1 VIRASRTLKVILLTA
16 LSIGL
21 SGCFLWTTRSQGNEL
36 EEATEDHEERLSS
49 LEDGIARER
58 QELTDEVNRA
68 KSQVA
73 RLEEVL
79 EKATKVVTRNSA
91 DLGLEVEQ
99 LREQIARL
107 EGEIATVRQEI
118 EARDQ
123 VIASQRQELDQ
134 QIEKLARR
142 AGVDVQLDE
151 SEIPSD
157 KEEHYAAAYRAYQQG
172 EYGVSRSLFRAYV
185 SRYERDDQ
193 ADNAQYWIGKSYLRQ
208 ERPANAIQEFRKVI
222 SEYPRADAVDETL
235 WDMGNAFFALNQCDE
250 ARDVLNTLISNFRRS
265 TFRRRARAKL
275 REISNART
283 CQ

>member
-1 VIRASRTLKVILLTA
+1 MIHTRTAKATLLAA

-21 SGCFLWTTRSQGNEL
+21 SGCFLWTTRTQGVEL
-36 EEATEDHEERLSS
+36 EETTEDHEQRLSS
-49 LEDGIARER
+49 LEEGITRER

-79 EKATKVVTRNSA
+79 QKATKVVTRNSA
-91 DLGLEVEQ
+91 DLGLEVEH
-99 LREQIARL
+99 LREQIGVL
-107 EGEIATVRQEI
+107 EGEIATLRQEI
-118 EARDQ
+118 AARDQ
-123 VIASQRQELDQ
+123 AIASQRQELDN

-157 KEEHYAAAYRAYQQG
+157 KDEHYAAGYRAYQQNEFG
-172 EYGVSRSLFRAYV
+172 LSRALFRAYV
-185 SRYERDDQ
+185 TRYPRDDQ
-193 ADNAQYWIGKSYLRQ
+193 ADNALYWIGKSYLRQ
-208 ERPANAIQEFRKVI
+208 ERPANAIQEFRKII
-222 SEYPRADAVDETL
+222 SDYPREDAVDETL

-250 ARDVLNTLISNFRRS
+250 ARDVLNTLIRNFRRS
-265 TFRRRARAKL
+265 TFVARARTKL
-275 REISNART
+275 REIARART